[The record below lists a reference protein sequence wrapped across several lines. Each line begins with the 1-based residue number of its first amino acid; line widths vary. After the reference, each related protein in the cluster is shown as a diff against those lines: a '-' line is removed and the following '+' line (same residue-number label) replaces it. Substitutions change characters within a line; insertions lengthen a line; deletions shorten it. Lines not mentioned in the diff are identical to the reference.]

1 MSCIAAECI
10 RLCLFYRGAACRI
23 GSKLLSRKGVAVFG
37 DIKISP
43 SILSADFM
51 NFERDIRMLER
62 GGTDFI
68 HVDVMDGHFVPNLT
82 LGVPFVSQLKKITD
96 IPLDVHLMISNP
108 LEQLDWYLKAGAD
121 WVSVHME
128 ALHGEGEVREFIQR
142 TREAG
147 VHPALTLKPDYPV
160 EELEPYIA
168 EVDMVLVMSVFPGF
182 SGQSYIE
189 GSEDRVGKVAEMAKR
204 LNPDLLIEV
213 DGGISAGRTA
223 GLVCAQGADVL
234 VAGSGVFKA
243 EDPEAAIGI
252 LRNAGAEAC

>member
-1 MSCIAAECI
+1 M
-10 RLCLFYRGAACRI
+10 
-23 GSKLLSRKGVAVFG
+23 FG
-37 DIKISP
+37 DVKISP

-51 NFERDIRMLER
+51 NLECDIRMLEQ

-82 LGVPFVSQLKKITD
+82 MGVPVVKQLKKITQV
-96 IPLDVHLMISNP
+96 PLDVHLMISNP
-108 LEQLDWYLKAGAD
+108 LEQLDWYLDAGAD
-121 WVSVHME
+121 LVSVHME
-128 ALHGEGEVREFIQR
+128 ALHGEAEVREFIAR
-142 TREAG
+142 TRAAG
-147 VHPALTLKPDYPV
+147 VRPALTLKPDYPV

-189 GSEDRVGKVAEMAKR
+189 GSEERVGRVAEMAKR
-204 LNPDLLIEV
+204 LNLDLLIEV
-213 DGGISAGRTA
+213 DGGVSAERTA

-243 EDPEAAIGI
+243 PDPQAAIGI
-252 LRNAGAEAC
+252 LRRAGEEAR

>member
-1 MSCIAAECI
+1 M
-10 RLCLFYRGAACRI
+10 
-23 GSKLLSRKGVAVFG
+23 FG
-37 DIKISP
+37 EIKIAP

-51 NFERDIRMLER
+51 NMERDIHMLER

-82 LGVPFVSQLKKITD
+82 LGVPFVKQLKRITT

-108 LEQLDWYLKAGAD
+108 LEQLDWYLEAGAD

-128 ALHGEGEVREFIQR
+128 ALRDDEEVRQVIERIR
-142 TREAG
+142 LAG
-147 VHPALTLKPDYPV
+147 AHPALTVKPDYPI

-168 EVDMVLVMSVFPGF
+168 DLDMVLVMSVFPGF

-189 GSEDRVGKVAEMAKR
+189 GSEMRVACVAEMAKR
-204 LNPDLLIEV
+204 LNPGLLIEV
-213 DGGISAGRTA
+213 DGGISAQRTA

-234 VAGSGVFKA
+234 VAGSGVFA
-243 EDPEAAIGI
+243 QSDPEKAIEI
-252 LRNAGAEAC
+252 LRNAGMAGRGATTSV

>member
-1 MSCIAAECI
+1 M
-10 RLCLFYRGAACRI
+10 
-23 GSKLLSRKGVAVFG
+23 FG

-62 GGTDFI
+62 GGTDFV

-128 ALHGEGEVREFIQR
+128 ALHREGEVREFIQR

-147 VHPALTLKPDYPV
+147 AHPALTLKPDYPV

-252 LRNAGAEAC
+252 LRNAGAEAR

>member
-1 MSCIAAECI
+1 M
-10 RLCLFYRGAACRI
+10 
-23 GSKLLSRKGVAVFG
+23 FG
-37 DIKISP
+37 DVKISP

-62 GGTDFI
+62 GSTDFI

-82 LGVPFVSQLKKITD
+82 LGVPFVSQLKKITEV
-96 IPLDVHLMISNP
+96 PLDVHLMISNP
-108 LEQLDWYLKAGAD
+108 LEQLDWYLDAGAD

-128 ALHGEGEVREFIQR
+128 ALKDENEVREFIRR

-147 VHPALTLKPDYPV
+147 AHPALTLKPDYPV

-168 EVDMVLVMSVFPGF
+168 DVDMVLVMSVFPGF

-204 LNPDLLIEV
+204 LNPSLLIEV
-213 DGGISAGRTA
+213 DGGISTA

-252 LRNAGAEAC
+252 LRNAGTEAR

>member
-1 MSCIAAECI
+1 M
-10 RLCLFYRGAACRI
+10 
-23 GSKLLSRKGVAVFG
+23 FG
-37 DIKISP
+37 DVKISP

-51 NFERDIRMLER
+51 NLERDVRMLEQ

-82 LGVPFVSQLKKITD
+82 MGVPVVKQLKKVTQV
-96 IPLDVHLMISNP
+96 PLDVHLMISNP
-108 LEQLDWYLKAGAD
+108 LEQLDWYLDAGAD
-121 WVSVHME
+121 LVSVHME
-128 ALHGEGEVREFIQR
+128 ALHGEAEVREFIAR
-142 TREAG
+142 TRAAG
-147 VHPALTLKPDYPV
+147 VRPALTLKPDYPV

-168 EVDMVLVMSVFPGF
+168 DIDMVLVMSVFPGF

-204 LNPDLLIEV
+204 LNPGLLIEV
-213 DGGISAGRTA
+213 DGGVSAERTA

-243 EDPEAAIGI
+243 PDPQAAIGI
-252 LRNAGAEAC
+252 LRRAGEEAQ

>member
-1 MSCIAAECI
+1 M
-10 RLCLFYRGAACRI
+10 
-23 GSKLLSRKGVAVFG
+23 FG

-51 NFERDIRMLER
+51 NFEHDIRMLER

-121 WVSVHME
+121 WVSAHME

-142 TREAG
+142 NREAG

-243 EDPEAAIGI
+243 ENPEAAIGI
-252 LRNAGAEAC
+252 LRNAGAEAR

>member
-1 MSCIAAECI
+1 M
-10 RLCLFYRGAACRI
+10 
-23 GSKLLSRKGVAVFG
+23 FG
-37 DIKISP
+37 DVKISP

-82 LGVPFVSQLKKITD
+82 LGVPFVSQLKKITEV
-96 IPLDVHLMISNP
+96 PLDVHLMISNP
-108 LEQLDWYLKAGAD
+108 LEQLDWYLDAGAD

-128 ALHGEGEVREFIQR
+128 ALTDENEVREFIRR

-147 VHPALTLKPDYPV
+147 AHPVLTLKPDYPV

-168 EVDMVLVMSVFPGF
+168 DVDMVLVMSVFPGF

-204 LNPDLLIEV
+204 LNPSLLIEV
-213 DGGISAGRTA
+213 DGGISASRTA

-252 LRNAGAEAC
+252 LRNAGTEAR

>member
-1 MSCIAAECI
+1 
-10 RLCLFYRGAACRI
+10 
-23 GSKLLSRKGVAVFG
+23 
-37 DIKISP
+37 
-43 SILSADFM
+43 M

-82 LGVPFVSQLKKITD
+82 LGVPFVSQLKKITQV
-96 IPLDVHLMISNP
+96 PLDVHLMISNP
-108 LEQLDWYLKAGAD
+108 LEQLDWYLDAGAD

-128 ALHGEGEVREFIQR
+128 ALHGEEEVREFIRR

-160 EELEPYIA
+160 EALEPYIA
-168 EVDMVLVMSVFPGF
+168 DVDMVLVMSVFPGF

-189 GSEDRVGKVAEMAKR
+189 GSENRVGAVAEMAKR
-204 LNPDLLIEV
+204 LNPSLLIEV

-252 LRNAGAEAC
+252 LREAGEEAR

>member
-1 MSCIAAECI
+1 MM
-10 RLCLFYRGAACRI
+10 
-23 GSKLLSRKGVAVFG
+23 
-37 DIKISP
+37 KISP
-43 SILSADFM
+43 SILSCDFSRMGEEFARMEKCGADWLH
-51 NFERDIRMLER
+51 I
-62 GGTDFI
+62 
-68 HVDVMDGHFVPNLT
+68 DVMDGHFVPNLT

-128 ALHGEGEVREFIQR
+128 ALHGEGEAREFIQR

-189 GSEDRVGKVAEMAKR
+189 LA
-204 LNPDLLIEV
+204 LIH
-213 DGGISAGRTA
+213 I
-223 GLVCAQGADVL
+223 
-234 VAGSGVFKA
+234 
-243 EDPEAAIGI
+243 
-252 LRNAGAEAC
+252 

>member
-1 MSCIAAECI
+1 M
-10 RLCLFYRGAACRI
+10 
-23 GSKLLSRKGVAVFG
+23 FG

-121 WVSVHME
+121 WVSAHME

-147 VHPALTLKPDYPV
+147 VHPALTLKHDYPV

-252 LRNAGAEAC
+252 LRNAGAEVR